1 MEPTQQLAKT
11 ANRVVG
17 NAQAELNYA
26 NRTGDMTKLREGT
39 KLFQGAAGTVAKT
52 TLSAGRMLGGIALV
66 AGGIRTATSLV
77 NSLQRGEG
85 FAALIPKGKK

>member
-17 NAQAELNYA
+17 NAKAELDYA
-26 NRTGDMTKLREGT
+26 NSSGDMIALREGS
-39 KLFQGAAGTVAKT
+39 KLFQGAAGPVART
-52 TLSAGRMLGGIALV
+52 ALSAGRMLGGIALV

-85 FAALIPKGKK
+85 FAALIPKGK